1 MQEIE
6 QIYKKYYTVVYKYLF
21 CLTHNSDI
29 AEELTQ
35 ETFYKMIKKI
45 DTFKG
50 NSKLSVW
57 LCEIAKNL
65 WYDELRKKKYQ
76 TVSYDEIEDSNST
89 VDKQNVE
96 NDYINKEEF
105 DETQKQIETLDIL
118 SKRVL
123 YLRLNSDMS
132 FKEIGDILGK
142 TETWARVT
150 FYRAKQKIKEDY
162 NNGK

>member
-76 TVSYDEIEDSNST
+76 IVSYDEIADSNST

-105 DETQKQIETLDIL
+105 NETQKQIETLDLL

-162 NNGK
+162 YNGK

>member
-45 DTFKG
+45 DTFTG

-76 TVSYDEIEDSNST
+76 TVSYDEIEMSNST
-89 VDKQNVE
+89 AYKQNVE
-96 NDYINKEEF
+96 NNYINKEEF
-105 DETQKQIETLDIL
+105 DETTKRIENLDNL

-150 FYRAKQKIKEDY
+150 FYRAKQKIKEDCSD
-162 NNGK
+162 GK